1 VSSEYVVMMMMLDA
15 GEFHL
20 EITTNKRS
28 ETRKMFGTWCVFDNY
43 GYLGDYIQISEFFI
57 VNHALPGYWGFCHTI
72 SR

>member
-1 VSSEYVVMMMMLDA
+1 MSSEYVVMMMMLGA

-20 EITTNKRS
+20 GNNYKQEIGNEKNVRYLS
-28 ETRKMFGTWCVFDNY
+28 VFDNY
-43 GYLGDYIQISEFFI
+43 GFLGDYIQISEFFI